1 MDTRKTTDRK
11 GYSRQKVLD
20 ILVERRDE
28 LRSLS
33 VSSLALFGSVARDEA
48 TPGSDL
54 DVLVEFSG
62 PATFD
67 RYMDLKFYLEDLLGI
82 PVDLVTRK
90 ALKPRLLAVI
100 EKELLHVS

>member
-1 MDTRKTTDRK
+1 MDTRKTTDRR

-20 ILVERRDE
+20 LLVERRDE
-28 LRSLS
+28 LRELS
-33 VSSLALFGSVARDEA
+33 VSSLALFGSVARDKA
-48 TPGSDL
+48 TPESDL

-90 ALKPRLLAVI
+90 ALKPQLVPVI

>member
-1 MDTRKTTDRK
+1 MATRKITSQE
-11 GYSRQKVLD
+11 GYSRQRLLD
-20 ILVERRDE
+20 LLVERRDE
-28 LRSLS
+28 LRELS

-90 ALKPRLLAVI
+90 ALKPQLVAVI